1 MLKFAR
7 NKMVGI
13 ERKEP
18 DTLLV
23 HGILDDHI
31 YSIWLDVSIS
41 IPDLEIRTIEGDW
54 NRWTTPECPR
64 AISFLQEAVGLR
76 LEEEG
81 FSQKVHKIVGR
92 KACRH
97 FANLLL
103 ECSHS
108 AKEAFMVVK
117 WEEARTGNE
126 ELTFED
132 YVRGNIQESKKVVP
146 AADVSDEEPSS
157 RKEQRA
163 ERAAHKNISG
173 GMVIDLHV
181 HTSPASPCSAAPVDL
196 LIEEAK
202 RIGLD
207 GICLTDHN
215 YVWDKAVVEDLRKKH
230 GFPILRGN
238 EITTDQ
244 GDVVVFGLEKNIK
257 GIIKLEELRQEV
269 TKAGG
274 FMIVAHPF
282 RGFLTFNVGQLGLT
296 PEKAMERSLFK
307 QVDAVEVLNSKVTV
321 KENSF
326 ASEVAAGLGL
336 PGTGGSDAHEVTEVG
351 IYATR
356 FADLIEDEKG
366 LIEALKGGDYSPVA
380 FRREKGENEK

>member
-1 MLKFAR
+1 
-7 NKMVGI
+7 MVGI
-13 ERKEP
+13 ERIEP
-18 DTLLV
+18 DMLLV

-76 LEEEG
+76 IEEKG

-103 ECSHS
+103 ECSHT

-117 WEEARTGNE
+117 WEEARTGNG

-132 YVRGNIQESKKVVP
+132 YARRRFKESKKIVP
-146 AADVSDEEPSS
+146 TADLSDQEPSP
-157 RKEQRA
+157 RKEHYA
-163 ERAAHKNISG
+163 EQSTHKKISS

-181 HTSPASPCSAAPVDL
+181 HTSPASPCSAAPVEL

-215 YVWDKAVVEDLRKKH
+215 YVWDMAVVENLKKKH
-230 GFPILRGN
+230 GFPIFRGN

-244 GDVVVFGLEKNIK
+244 GDVVVFGLERDIR

-269 TKAGG
+269 IRAGG

-307 QVDAVEVLNSKVTV
+307 QVDAVEVLNSKVTEQ
-321 KENSF
+321 ENSF

-336 PGTGGSDAHEVTEVG
+336 PATGGSDAHEMTEVG

-356 FADLIEDEKG
+356 FAEAITNEKDLV
-366 LIEALKGGDYSPVA
+366 EALKGKNYSPVA
-380 FRREKGENEK
+380 FRREKGAL

>member
-1 MLKFAR
+1 
-7 NKMVGI
+7 
-13 ERKEP
+13 
-18 DTLLV
+18 
-23 HGILDDHI
+23 
-31 YSIWLDVSIS
+31 
-41 IPDLEIRTIEGDW
+41 
-54 NRWTTPECPR
+54 
-64 AISFLQEAVGLR
+64 
-76 LEEEG
+76 
-81 FSQKVHKIVGR
+81 
-92 KACRH
+92 
-97 FANLLL
+97 
-103 ECSHS
+103 
-108 AKEAFMVVK
+108 VK
-117 WEEARTGNE
+117 WEEAKTGNE

-132 YVRGNIQESKKVVP
+132 YARGSLKESKKVVP
-146 AADVSDEEPSS
+146 AVDVSDEEPSPQ
-157 RKEQRA
+157 KKQRA
-163 ERAAHKNISG
+163 ERATHKKISR

-257 GIIKLEELRQEV
+257 GIIKLEELRQVV

-296 PEKAMERSLFK
+296 PEKAMERFLFK
-307 QVDAVEVLNSKVTV
+307 QVDAVEVLNSKVTEQ
-321 KENSF
+321 ENSF
-326 ASEVAAGLGL
+326 ASEVAVGLGL
-336 PGTGGSDAHEVTEVG
+336 PTTGGSDAHEVTEVG